1 MTIIPLGLSFSGH
14 PDRSL
19 WHFIPGNHSPFTIYL
34 LTAQSGKL
42 TRAALQASVDRIVRL
57 KDWLAENSTTP
68 DLGVIRCARHLEIAD
83 EIAEK
88 SITVVRDEQK
98 QLPVRLEADK
108 RIAVII
114 PVSQDLTP
122 ADTSSYIQPKLAESI
137 RMYHARTDEFEIPY
151 APDEQ
156 DPASVLEK
164 IRGCDLVVMGTI
176 NACTEERQARF
187 VRLLLQT
194 GRPVIV
200 IAMRLPYDLAAFPQA
215 STFLCTYSI
224 LEPSMRAVAKAVFD
238 YGEMA
243 GPSKA
248 DEAGPRAAGIGF
260 WV

>member
-1 MTIIPLGLSFSGH
+1 MTIVPLGLSFSGH

-19 WHFIPGNHSPFTIYL
+19 WHFIPGNHSLLTIYL

-57 KDWLAENSTTP
+57 KDWLAENRTTP
-68 DLGVIRCARHLEIAD
+68 DLSVIRCARHL

-156 DPASVLEK
+156 EAASVLEK
-164 IRGCDLVVMGTI
+164 IRGYDLVVMGTI
-176 NACTEERQARF
+176 NACTEERQAGF
-187 VRLLLQT
+187 VRRLLQT

-224 LEPSMRAVAKAVFD
+224 LEPSMWAVAKAVFG
-238 YGEMA
+238 YGEMK
-243 GPSKA
+243 GRLPVSIP
-248 DEAGPRAAGIGF
+248 GL
-260 WV
+260 V